1 MKPAQADRI
10 HRKLMRPGGDHLQ
23 VDHAMAEEKSWVRD
37 LERLSALHQ
46 KGKLGDKE
54 FAKAKAKLLALNPEE
69 IARRAAL
76 EQQAIKDVQ
85 EGLETAELKVFYYRG
100 CLTMLAVSIAITL
113 LVTWCGSGP

>member
-1 MKPAQADRI
+1 MEFTRD
-10 HRKLMRPGGDHLQ
+10 L
-23 VDHAMAEEKSWVRD
+23 DHAMAEEKSWVGD
-37 LERLSALHQ
+37 LERLAALHN

-69 IARRAAL
+69 IARRAAM
-76 EQQAIKDVQ
+76 EQEAIRKFK

-100 CLTMLAVSIAITL
+100 CLTLLVVSIAITL